1 MKRRLLLLD
10 LVLLILVVLAGVLL
24 KQRWQVAHL
33 REMTL
38 LQQRIRPIPPPAIS
52 PLAQVSSV
60 TGAMYDDVA
69 QNMLFSRD
77 RNPNII
83 VEPPPPPP
91 PAPLVPALPR
101 AHGVIQFGD
110 QSQVIL
116 SEDAGGKEKSYRP
129 GDDVGP
135 FKLLAVNDTH
145 ILFEWNGLRILK
157 TIEEITDHS
166 APKEETE
173 AAPKAASA
181 APAAAKQQAATPK
194 EAPSNI
200 DMGHD
205 TKACVPGDTS
215 PSGTVANGMRKV
227 VTSTPFGPSCRWV
240 PAQ

>member
-1 MKRRLLLLD
+1 MKQRLLLLD
-10 LVLLILVVLAGVLL
+10 LALLVLVVLAGSLL
-24 KQRWQVAHL
+24 KQRWETANQ

-38 LQQRIRPIPPPAIS
+38 LRQRIPSIPAPSVAPLS
-52 PLAQVSSV
+52 PVAPV

-69 QNMLFSRD
+69 QNMLFSKD

-83 VEPPPPPP
+83 VDPPPPPP
-91 PAPLVPALPR
+91 PSPIVPTLPR

-110 QSQVIL
+110 QPQVIL
-116 SEDAGGKEKSYRP
+116 SEQAGGQEKSYRP
-129 GDDVGP
+129 GDEIGP
-135 FKLLAVNDTH
+135 FKLLAVNDSH

-157 TIEEITDHS
+157 TIEEITDHT
-166 APKEETE
+166 APKEEKTA
-173 AAPKAASA
+173 AAPTAAA
-181 APAAAKQQAATPK
+181 APAADKSTSIKSK
-194 EAPSNI
+194 EAPSDI

-215 PSGTVANGMRKV
+215 ASGTVVNGMRKV